1 MKKYKKE
8 QQQTT
13 ERQKTQHSFHSLVYC
28 ARTEVLTSV
37 GIVSENKTNFP
48 LL

>member
-13 ERQKTQHSFHSLVYC
+13 ERLKTQHSFHFFVYC
-28 ARTEVLTSV
+28 VRTEVLTSLE
-37 GIVSENKTNFP
+37 IVSQKKTNFP